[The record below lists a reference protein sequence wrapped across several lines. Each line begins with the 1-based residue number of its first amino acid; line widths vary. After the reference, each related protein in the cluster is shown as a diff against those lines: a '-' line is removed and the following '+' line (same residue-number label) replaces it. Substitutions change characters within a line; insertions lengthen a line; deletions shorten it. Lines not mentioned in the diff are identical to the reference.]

1 MFSRVVKRKT
11 NDEEYHINRVEL
23 PREGGSNG
31 EKKGEVRLQDRL
43 QALRLAV
50 IVKISG
56 FGVSDTDCHWLSDN
70 SS

>member
-11 NDEEYHINRVEL
+11 NDESYLINRVEL

-56 FGVSDTDCHWLSDN
+56 FGVSDTDCH
-70 SS
+70 